1 MTPNPALKKLG
12 FAPDDRL
19 VILHMDDVGMCQAA
33 VQAYAD
39 LWRAGS
45 ISSGAIMMPCPWSA
59 AAAQFCRAHPG
70 VDMGVHTTITAEWET
85 YRWAPLST
93 RDPESGLLDADGF
106 FPRTVEEIQASSK
119 PEAVY
124 TELKL
129 QVQRALEWGVDV
141 THIDTHMG
149 AVASAAFVPAYLR
162 VAYEFKLPCMLPRPG
177 AMARDHEKAVPMPSL
192 GLEAISTQLEE
203 EVLPMVDGLFDLPL
217 DDPENQLDLFKLLV
231 PQLPA
236 GITHFLM
243 HPSVDT
249 TELRAIAPDWPSRVA
264 NYELFMHNDINAIL
278 KQAGV
283 QLIGYRHL
291 KSIIPA

>member
-1 MTPNPALKKLG
+1 MNPNPVLDKLG
-12 FAPDDRL
+12 FSATDRL

-33 VQAYAD
+33 VQAYED
-39 LWRAGS
+39 LWQAGT
-45 ISSGAIMMPCPWSA
+45 ISSGAVMMPCPWA
-59 AAAQFCRAHPG
+59 GAAAQYCRAHPG

-93 RDPESGLLDADGF
+93 RDPDSGLMDENGF
-106 FPRTVEEIQASSK
+106 FPRTVEEIQAGGK

-124 TELKL
+124 QEIKM
-129 QVQRALEWGVDV
+129 QVQRALDWGVDV

-177 AMARDHEKAVPMPSL
+177 ALARDHDSAVPMPSL
-192 GLEAISTQLEE
+192 GLDAISLQLEE
-203 EVLPMVDGLFDLPL
+203 EGMPMVDGLFDLPL
-217 DDPENQLDLFKLLV
+217 DDPDNQLELFKRLV
-231 PQLPA
+231 EQLPA
-236 GITHFLM
+236 GVTHFLM

-249 TELRAIAPDWPSRVA
+249 PELRAIAPDWPSRVA
-264 NYELFMHNDINAIL
+264 NYELFLHHDISAIL

-283 QLIGYRHL
+283 QLIGYRDL
-291 KSIIPA
+291 KDIIPA